1 VEVIGHDI
9 IRVVVWLAE
18 RFWVLG
24 SALNFVVID
33 PVIALEKGTSTGRE
47 GSRDVEEP
55 VPPGKVPFVVIR
67 VVSNLT
73 ESDKSLF
80 LRVA

>member
-1 VEVIGHDI
+1 VEVIGHEI

-24 SALNFVVID
+24 SALIFVVID

-47 GSRDVEEP
+47 GSRDVEE
-55 VPPGKVPFVVIR
+55 GEESSEVVGGPWTTPET
-67 VVSNLT
+67 N
-73 ESDKSLF
+73 
-80 LRVA
+80 